1 MSERSALNAEDAEE
15 YTQALGQ
22 VAAGAWRQIA
32 LGERLGVPKA
42 LKLSTKEWVEQR
54 LGGYIRLT
62 VEERRR
68 AVAELDGEGMGPRA
82 IGRVLGV
89 SPQTVLR
96 DQDGS
101 VPNGTPSGSADTADL
116 QVQDADVPNGTP
128 EDDGR
133 VVLSERASKQRL
145 DDAREL
151 NEDHPDLAAKVL
163 AGDME
168 AKRAQRVA
176 RERLADQRRLEKSH
190 QLVDLRDGID
200 TRIGD
205 FRKVLADLEPGSVD
219 AIITD
224 PPYARD
230 AWPLYGDLGELASK
244 LLTPDGV
251 LAVMVGTRLEALDHI
266 DGALSLFMRP
276 RWRAIYLTPGPR
288 WRDQVERVATG
299 YKPILIYVRPDADE
313 LRWIN
318 DDVFGSMADDKAH
331 HHWGQSESGMAS
343 LVERLTEPGQFVVDP
358 FLGGGTTAVVC
369 RDLGRRF
376 IGCDV
381 DQAAVAT
388 ARERLA

>member
-1 MSERSALNAEDAEE
+1 MRPDDAEE

-42 LKLSTKEWVEQR
+42 LGMSTKDWVEHR

-68 AVAELDGEGMGPRA
+68 AVAELREEGMGTRA

-89 SPQTVLR
+89 DPATVISDR
-96 DQDGS
+96 GVGNPTPTPDG
-101 VPNGTPSGSADTADL
+101 ATAD
-116 QVQDADVPNGTP
+116 QQERSPTVGNPTP

-133 VVLSERASKQRL
+133 VVLSERASQRRI

-151 NEDHPDLAAKVL
+151 NEGHPDLAAKVL

-168 AKRAQRVA
+168 PKRAQRVA
-176 RERLADQRRLEKSH
+176 RERDAERRRQDGTH
-190 QLVDLRDGID
+190 QVIDLRDRID

-205 FRKVLADLEPGSVD
+205 FRAVLADLEPGSVD

-224 PPYARD
+224 PPYKRD
-230 AWPLYGDLGELASK
+230 AWPLYGDLGELAAK
-244 LLTPDGV
+244 VLAPAGV
-251 LAVMVGTRLEALDHI
+251 LAVMVGTRLEGLDHV
-266 DGALSLFMRP
+266 DGEISRWMRR
-276 RWRAIYLTPGPR
+276 RWRGIYLTPGPR
-288 WRDQVERVATG
+288 WRDNLERVATG
-299 YKPILIYVRPDADE
+299 YKPILIYAHPGADD

-318 DDVFGSMADDKAH
+318 DDVFGSAGDDKQH

-343 LVERLTEPGQFVVDP
+343 LIERLTEPGQLVADP

-369 RDLGRRF
+369 RDLDRRF

-381 DQAAVAT
+381 DAAAVAT
-388 ARERLA
+388 ARERLG